1 MWALMRMLGTF
12 FFYRRGCWLFKLGHY
27 STLNGSD
34 IGLDCVSVESQISC
48 VLGQSDLYK
57 S

>member
-1 MWALMRMLGTF
+1 MSALLRMLGI
-12 FFYRRGCWLFKLGHY
+12 FFYGRGCWLFKWGHRG
-27 STLNGSD
+27 TLNESD

-57 S
+57 

>member
-12 FFYRRGCWLFKLGHY
+12 FFYRRGCWLFKWGHRG
-27 STLNGSD
+27 TLNESD

-57 S
+57 